1 MLPRTDIQY
10 NINVNIDVPS
20 LVISLAFKH
29 AKKKSGL
36 PSAAEERKSILSP
49 EDFSSDSDGV
59 EDVFQT
65 GGKPPLVALEGVY
78 NICMDVV
85 TVSARKSILEQTIV
99 SRSK

>member
-65 GGKPPLVALEGVY
+65 PLVALEGVY